1 LIECRKY
8 SFFLLLTTLGLIIS
22 VATSS
27 SLTNKLESGVVV
39 SSSPYAS
46 IVGTKVLERGG
57 NAVDAAVA
65 TAFALAVTYPEAG
78 NIGGG
83 GFMLL
88 HDSKTGKEYFVDF
101 REKAPLRAHRDMY
114 LDEEGNIV
122 EGLSV
127 KGIKAV
133 GVPGTIA
140 GLYLAHRAFGVMKW
154 GELIEPAI
162 SLAEDGFVVGGY
174 AERLRRLKGYLD
186 EFPELRR
193 FVNVNGHEI
202 SESDTLRQP
211 ELART
216 LRLIARDGP
225 AAFYNGP
232 IARMIID
239 EMKERGGLIT
249 LEDLRRYEAKFRSP
263 VYGEYK
269 GYRIVSAPPPS
280 SGGTILIEILNI
292 LEGYKLSSYGPLSY
306 RSIRLI
312 TEAERRAFYDRSRF
326 LGDPD
331 FISNPVAYLTSKSYA
346 DSLRRT
352 IFPDRATPSSDLG
365 DSDGELIEHRNT
377 THFSIIDCEGNA
389 VAVTIT
395 LNSGFG
401 SKVLVRNAG
410 FLLNNEMDDF
420 SIKPGVPNIYGLV
433 GNEANAIEPEKRML
447 SSMCP
452 TFVFKGDSLFLIL
465 GSPGGSRI
473 ITTVAQI
480 IINVVDYGM
489 SLSEAISTKRFHHQ
503 WLPDK
508 IFYEGGAIDE
518 GVKDK
523 LCSYG
528 YSLQAIDGSIGEVN
542 AIEVSGT
549 SVVGIADPRGIG
561 KVVELDCN

>member
-1 LIECRKY
+1 LTGYRRYGCI
-8 SFFLLLTTLGLIIS
+8 LLFTALCLIIS
-22 VATSS
+22 LATPLSFA
-27 SLTNKLESGVVV
+27 KESKTGVVV

-46 IVGTKVLERGG
+46 IVGARVLDQGG

-83 GFMLL
+83 GFMLI
-88 HDSKTGKEYFVDF
+88 HEANSGKDYFIDF
-101 REKAPLRAHRDMY
+101 REKAPIRAHRDMY
-114 LDEEGNIV
+114 LDRAGNVIQ
-122 EGLSV
+122 GLSV
-127 KGIKAV
+127 RGIKAV
-133 GVPGTIA
+133 GVPGTVA
-140 GLYLAHRAFGVMKW
+140 GLYLAHRAFGVKKW
-154 GELIEPAI
+154 KELIEPAI
-162 SLAEDGFVVGGY
+162 SLAEDGFVVGRY
-174 AERLRRLKGYLD
+174 ASRLKRLKGCLD
-186 EFPELRR
+186 EFPELSR
-193 FVNVNGHEI
+193 FVYVNGLEI
-202 SESDTLRQP
+202 TESDTLRQP

-232 IARMIID
+232 IARMIVD
-239 EMKERGGLIT
+239 EMKEQGGLIT
-249 LEDLRRYEAKFRSP
+249 LEDLRRYKAKFRSP
-263 VYGEYK
+263 VYGKYR

-292 LEGYKLSSYGPLSY
+292 LEGYQLSNYGPLSY

-331 FISNPVAYLTSKSYA
+331 FVSNPVAYLTSRSYA

-352 IFPDRATPSSDLG
+352 ILPDRATPSLDLG
-365 DSDGELIEHRNT
+365 SGGGELMEHRNT
-377 THFSIIDCEGNA
+377 THFSVIDCEGNA

-395 LNSGFG
+395 LNSSFG
-401 SKVLVRNAG
+401 SKVLVSDAG

-420 SIKPGVPNIYGLV
+420 SIKPGVPNIYGLI

-473 ITTVAQI
+473 ITTIAQI

-489 SLSEAISTKRFHHQ
+489 TLKEAISTKRFHHQ

-508 IFYEGGAIDE
+508 IFYEDGAIDE
-518 GVKDK
+518 GVKKNLRSSGYLLQK
-523 LCSYG
+523 L
-528 YSLQAIDGSIGEVN
+528 DGAIGEVN
-542 AIEVSGT
+542 AIEVSKN
-549 SVVGIADPRGIG
+549 SVIGVADPRGLG
-561 KVVELDCN
+561 KAIEMDCN